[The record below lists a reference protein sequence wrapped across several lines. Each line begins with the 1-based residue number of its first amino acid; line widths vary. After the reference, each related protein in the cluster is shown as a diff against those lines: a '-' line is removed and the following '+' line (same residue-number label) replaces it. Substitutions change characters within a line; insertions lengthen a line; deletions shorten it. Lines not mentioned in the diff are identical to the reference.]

1 MKLLFDQNLSH
12 RLKEL
17 LEDTFPESVHVKD
30 IGLEQA
36 TDSVIWEYAEK
47 HGYTIVSKDSDFHQR
62 SFVKG
67 YPPKVIWIQRGNCT
81 TDDMYRLLYKN
92 REAIEAFGDDTK
104 SSFLVLE

>member
-30 IGLEQA
+30 IDLEQA
-36 TDSVIWEYAEK
+36 TDTDIWEYAEK

-67 YPPKVIWIQRGNCT
+67 HPPKVIWIQRGNCT
-81 TDDMYRLLYKN
+81 TDDMFRLLHNN
-92 REAIEAFGDDTK
+92 REAIESFGDDTQ
-104 SSFLVLE
+104 SSFLMLE